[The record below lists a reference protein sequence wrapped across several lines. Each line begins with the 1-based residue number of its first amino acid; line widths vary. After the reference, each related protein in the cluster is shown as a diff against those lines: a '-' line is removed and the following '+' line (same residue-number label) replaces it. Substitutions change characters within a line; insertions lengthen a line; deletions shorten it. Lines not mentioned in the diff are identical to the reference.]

1 MKLTELLI
9 SDVERDAEAS
19 RKVLERVPHGHDQWK
34 PHDQSM
40 ELGPLVYMVAT
51 MVEWTNFILTMD
63 ELDIAPKDGG
73 SWPKPDLSTKEKLL
87 AAHSAAVKKAVDAL
101 KNTTDEHLLQTNW
114 KLLAKGKV
122 MVEGTRYVMIRDTV
136 LSHLA
141 HHRGQ
146 LTVYL
151 RLLSSSVPAIYGPS
165 ADEGR
170 EIYD

>member
-9 SDVERDAEAS
+9 SDIERDAEAT
-19 RKVLERVPHGHDQWK
+19 RKTLERVPEGHEKWK
-34 PHDQSM
+34 PHDKSM
-40 ELGPLVYMVAT
+40 ELGMLVYMVAT
-51 MVEWTNFILTMD
+51 MIEWANFILTMD

-73 SWPKPDLSTKEKLL
+73 NLPKVDVSSREKLL

-101 KNTTDEHLLQTNW
+101 KQTNDDRLLQTKW

-122 MVEGTRYVMIRDTV
+122 MMEGTRYEMIRDTV

-151 RLLSSSVPAIYGPS
+151 RLLSASVPAIYGPS

-170 EIYD
+170 EIYG

>member
-9 SDVERDAEAS
+9 AEIERDADAT
-19 RKVLERVPHGHDQWK
+19 RKVLERVPLGHDHYK
-34 PHDQSM
+34 PHEKSM
-40 ELGPLVYMVAT
+40 EFGPLVYMVTT
-51 MVEWTNFILTMD
+51 MVEWTDFFLNME
-63 ELDIAPKDGG
+63 ELDVAPKGGG
-73 SWPKPDLSTKEKLL
+73 SWPKVDLSSREKILE
-87 AAHSAAVKKAVDAL
+87 AHQAAVKKAVAAL
-101 KNTTDEHLLQTNW
+101 KKTNDDYLQTHW

-122 MVEGTRYVMIRDTV
+122 MMEGPRHIMIRDTV
-136 LSHLA
+136 LNHLA

-151 RLLSSSVPAIYGPS
+151 RMLSASVPAIYGPS

>member
-9 SDVERDAEAS
+9 SDIERDAEAT
-19 RKVLERVPHGHDQWK
+19 RKVLERVPQGHEKWK
-34 PHDQSM
+34 PHDKSM

-51 MVEWTNFILTMD
+51 MIEWTGFILNMD
-63 ELDIAPKDGG
+63 ELDIAPAAGG
-73 SWPKPDLSTKEKLL
+73 NWPKPDLSTKEKLL
-87 AAHSAAVKKAVDAL
+87 EAHSASVKKAIEAL
-101 KNTTDEHLLQTNW
+101 KKTNDDYLLNTKW

-122 MVEGTRYVMIRDTV
+122 MMEGTRYVMIRDTV
-136 LSHLA
+136 LNHLA

-151 RLLSSSVPAIYGPS
+151 RLLSASVPAIYGPT

-170 EIYD
+170 EIYN